1 MYCLVKNKHYNY
13 NYRLT
18 IFSKYDIIITR
29 NNYIVRR
36 VFMINLNLFTND
48 TYKLLKFLYDNQIQV
63 KEDYYVVLSQQEIA
77 DILHYSKLK
86 TNNIMKDLRNND
98 FITTFNNKRGKYMI
112 TNKGYKVIEVLEK
125 RY

>member
-1 MYCLVKNKHYNY
+1 MYSLD
-13 NYRLT
+13 
-18 IFSKYDIIITR
+18 F
-29 NNYIVRR
+29 
-36 VFMINLNLFTND
+36 FGND
-48 TYKLLKFLYDNQIQV
+48 YYKVLSFLYDNQIQV

-112 TNKGYKVIEVLEK
+112 TNKGYKVIEILERK
-125 RY
+125 Y

>member
-1 MYCLVKNKHYNY
+1 
-13 NYRLT
+13 
-18 IFSKYDIIITR
+18 
-29 NNYIVRR
+29 
-36 VFMINLNLFTND
+36 MINLNLFTND

-98 FITTFNNKRGKYMI
+98 FITTFNNQRGKYMI